1 MARSLFRIILQVIRG
16 TTEVLRSDM
25 LFGHFCWAL
34 ADLRGEGAL
43 QEFLATC
50 QGPNPGVV
58 FSDAFPGDTLP
69 RPDFPF
75 FMQQSGD
82 IDRDRL
88 LQLAREAKRFRSLHY
103 LPKSVVLQILKG
115 EQLELEGLEGGG
127 FTTYVTQHVSMDR
140 RNNRALDGALY
151 SLREVR
157 PQAGFLTVYVS
168 VLPAWQEIFEK
179 TLDYMVDQGIGGSRS
194 IGRGRFEITSISLDS
209 SFENVAQPNAFMSL
223 SAFVPARN
231 DPTDGWYRLGLKRGV
246 AGRGFEPVQ
255 TRFSLFGTRS
265 DVSNTRPTS
274 AGVWQVDPQYSS
286 FRFSCCAV
294 GVRLGRSRA
303 TACSLKRIGELR
315 CWLLP
320 CRRSWLSDGSR

>member
-1 MARSLFRIILQVIRG
+1 MARSLFRIILQVIRS

-246 AGRGFEPVQ
+246 AGRGMGGSSPFKRAFLFLEPGATFRTPGPPRPVYGRLIRNILPSDSRVVQ
-255 TRFSLFGTRS
+255 SGFAL
-265 DVSNTRPTS
+265 
-274 AGVWQVDPQYSS
+274 
-286 FRFSCCAV
+286 AV
-294 GVRLGRSRA
+294 PVRLPA
-303 TACSLKRIGELR
+303 HLNE
-315 CWLLP
+315 
-320 CRRSWLSDGSR
+320 